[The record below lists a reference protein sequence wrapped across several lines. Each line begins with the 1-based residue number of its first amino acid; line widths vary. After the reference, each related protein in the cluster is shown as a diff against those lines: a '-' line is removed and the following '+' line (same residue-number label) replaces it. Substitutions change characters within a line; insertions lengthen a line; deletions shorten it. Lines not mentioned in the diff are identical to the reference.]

1 MPLPGSVVKNLCAS
15 AGDLGS
21 VTGSGRSPGEG
32 NGNPLQHPCLG
43 DPMDRGACRATGHGV
58 TKSQTR
64 LSDRTTAKYSST
76 LLFCSLG
83 CEIIFGDLHVLQKVI
98 FSFMMSKIQ
107 VYFCLFRSHTTEENV
122 SSFPEVSFMHL

>member
-1 MPLPGSVVKNLCAS
+1 MSLPGSVVKNLCAN

-43 DPMDRGACRATGHGV
+43 DPMDRGAWRATGHGV

-64 LSDRTTAKYSST
+64 LSDQTTAKYSST

-83 CEIIFGDLHVLQKVI
+83 CEIIFRDLHVLQKI
-98 FSFMMSKIQ
+98 TFSFMMSKIQ
-107 VYFCLFRSHTTEENV
+107 VYFCLLRSHTTEENV

>member
-1 MPLPGSVVKNLCAS
+1 
-15 AGDLGS
+15 
-21 VTGSGRSPGEG
+21 
-32 NGNPLQHPCLG
+32 
-43 DPMDRGACRATGHGV
+43 MDRGACRATGHGV

-107 VYFCLFRSHTTEENV
+107 VYFCLFRSHITEENV